1 MQNVSFLGIPLE
13 FSNQKQPYIYLK
25 NLNENLIGIPKLAII
40 VKIGKPLWGFIIIMI
55 LDKPLQ
61 ILWRPYS
68 MEATFA
74 HVCVNGYGER
84 GGNAA
89 FEEVVMNLEQMGIK
103 TGIQL
108 NRLLELSQKVE
119 EIFAFPLSAD
129 KPIVGAN
136 AFSHE
141 SGLHINAIV
150 SHPISYEPINPAI
163 VGQQRRFYLGKFSG
177 SSAILDAMQT
187 KLKMN
192 DIDLP
197 DEIIK
202 KIVQD
207 VKAETRTNFETRH
220 SRIIPPN

>member
-1 MQNVSFLGIPLE
+1 MVME
-13 FSNQKQPYIYLK
+13 
-25 NLNENLIGIPKLAII
+25 NEA
-40 VKIGKPLWGFIIIMI
+40 
-55 LDKPLQ
+55 
-61 ILWRPYS
+61 
-68 MEATFA
+68 
-74 HVCVNGYGER
+74 
-84 GGNAA
+84 GNAA

-119 EIFAFPLSAD
+119 EIFAFPLSAH

-207 VKAETRTNFETRH
+207 VKVKHEQTSKQDTQELFHQTKRLIEKVQSGITDTEFFEIVHDDAGEYLKGTWAENAFSPAESLLKKSKKH
-220 SRIIPPN
+220 